1 MDKVCEVSCL
11 IPFYNE
17 GERLFSVLE
26 TVTQVEDIAKI
37 VCIDDGSEDDNYRI
51 IQERW
56 PQISVVRQENQG
68 KTGAIK
74 RGLAEVDSEYVL
86 MMDADLQNI
95 QLDELQRI
103 VAAVRQGC
111 DADMVIFRRLYA
123 EWFVKMNRGDVL
135 LSGERIIRRE
145 DLTEILK
152 EPVEGFQ
159 LEVAINEY
167 MQQHRK
173 RVRWVPWSATNTYK
187 MDKRGPLEGFWKDFQ
202 MYADILL
209 YVGLKSYFRQVA
221 TFARKPLRLRSRQP
235 FYKRFRNAYQTSS
248 TGRTVTG

>member
-26 TVTQVEDIAKI
+26 VVTQLDNIDRI
-37 VCIDDGSEDDNYRI
+37 VCIDDGSEDNNYRLI
-51 IQERW
+51 GERW
-56 PQISVVRQENQG
+56 PQIKVIRQENQG
-68 KTGAIK
+68 KTAAIK
-74 RGLAEVDSEYVL
+74 RGLAEVSTEYVL
-86 MMDADLQNI
+86 LMDADLQNVSR
-95 QLDELQRI
+95 DELDRI
-103 VAAVRQGC
+103 VTAVREGC
-111 DADMVIFRRLYA
+111 DADMIIFRRLYA

-135 LSGERIIRRE
+135 LSGERIIRRS
-145 DLTEILK
+145 DLEAVLS

-167 MQQHRK
+167 MQHHRK

-187 MDKRGPLEGFWKDFQ
+187 MDKRGAVEGFIKDFQ

-209 YVGLKSYFRQVA
+209 YVGLSSYFRQIT
-221 TFARKPLRLRSRQP
+221 TFARKPLRLR
-235 FYKRFRNAYQTSS
+235 KFRRTHVPYQTAP
-248 TGRTVTG
+248 TGRYPAGRS